1 MLNPSA
7 ITCAGHYGVF
17 LFSLFSFLMS
27 NIMNDFNVSIT
38 TTTRRRKLKGGTI
51 AAYPQWYCEYR
62 EPLTLKRRRRA
73 FDRKKDAEAF
83 RTSLLVK
90 VVPRQ
95 HLCPR
100 FEVVN

>member
-1 MLNPSA
+1 
-7 ITCAGHYGVF
+7 
-17 LFSLFSFLMS
+17 
-27 NIMNDFNVSIT
+27 MNDFNVSIT